1 MTAGDVMFKCRGLLF
16 GFVRMSAVGSTSAKT
31 GCREARKV
39 NCFNAKERIA
49 MVIWIWCRGR
59 WKFRG
64 TRDQLDCS
72 CVGSYFISA
81 C

>member
-31 GCREARKV
+31 GCREARKI

-49 MVIWIWCRGR
+49 MVIWI
-59 WKFRG
+59 
-64 TRDQLDCS
+64 
-72 CVGSYFISA
+72 
-81 C
+81 